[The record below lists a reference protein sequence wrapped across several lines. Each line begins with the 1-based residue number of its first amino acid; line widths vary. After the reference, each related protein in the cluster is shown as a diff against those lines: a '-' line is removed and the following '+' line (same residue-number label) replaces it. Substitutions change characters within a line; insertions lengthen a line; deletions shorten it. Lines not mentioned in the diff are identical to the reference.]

1 MQQLSYTLEN
11 AEGKTY
17 LREYVYYVG
26 SFHYNWHKEIELICV
41 LDRNKRNGSFIESEK
56 GNGQCGAKSD

>member
-41 LDRNKRNGSFIESEK
+41 L
-56 GNGQCGAKSD
+56 NGQIEVCAG